1 MAQTAEDVFNRL
13 ESAIEEWA
21 GEVSS
26 IHERLSSRLAA
37 AKGRLG
43 AASPLEAEVE
53 QVAASVQTAKAEF
66 AALQNALRQCTE
78 AARQS
83 NQRSDE
89 VDRAITALQD
99 DLREL
104 RRLISEGRRD
114 GGGVDAQEVQA
125 LRDELTRLRDELSG
139 PEDAGAILEEL
150 RNQLQEQRE
159 RTGHIENEISRI
171 AETGQSPSI
180 QQWARIQRELAKL
193 RSEVQQLRGS
203 PAVPSFAIE
212 TFEEEEVEEPVPA
225 LEIDLNL
232 TGFDQAGRRRRMG
245 EMLVEAGVLS
255 QAQLERAL
263 AMQQEQPQRRLGSIL
278 VELGYAEEDAVA
290 QVLACQARVP
300 FVRLEHETLDP
311 SAVRL
316 VSERLATHHHC
327 IPIRIEND
335 RIVLAMANPM
345 DLIAIED
352 VELATGRGVDAVAA
366 SGLGIDRA
374 LRLHYGGET
383 RES

>member
-78 AARQS
+78 VARQS
-83 NQRSDE
+83 NQRSEE
-89 VDRAITALQD
+89 VDRAIAALQD

-114 GGGVDAQEVQA
+114 GGGVAAEEVQA
-125 LRDELTRLRDELSG
+125 LRDEMARLRDELRG
-139 PEDAGAILEEL
+139 PQDAGVILEEL
-150 RNQLQEQRE
+150 RSQIQEQRE
-159 RTGHIENEISRI
+159 RTGHIENEVSRI
-171 AETGQSPSI
+171 AGLGQSPSI

-203 PAVPSFAIE
+203 PAEPGFALSAH
-212 TFEEEEVEEPVPA
+212 EEEVEEAMPA
-225 LEIDLNL
+225 VEIDLNL
-232 TGFDQAGRRRRMG
+232 TGFDHAGRRRRMG

-300 FVRLEHETLDP
+300 FVRLEHESLDP

-316 VSERLATHHHC
+316 VSERLATHHRC

-366 SGLGIDRA
+366 SGPGVDRA

>member
-78 AARQS
+78 VARQS
-83 NQRSDE
+83 NQRSE
-89 VDRAITALQD
+89 EADRAIAALQD

-114 GGGVDAQEVQA
+114 EGGVAAEEVQA
-125 LRDELTRLRDELSG
+125 LRDEMVHLRDELRG
-139 PEDAGAILEEL
+139 PQDAGVILEEL
-150 RNQLQEQRE
+150 RSQLQEQRE
-159 RTGHIENEISRI
+159 RTGHIEKEVSRI
-171 AETGQSPSI
+171 AGLGQSPSI

-203 PAVPSFAIE
+203 PAEPGFALPAY
-212 TFEEEEVEEPVPA
+212 EEEIEGAVPA
-225 LEIDLNL
+225 VEIDLNL
-232 TGFDQAGRRRRMG
+232 TGFDHAGRRRRMG

-300 FVRLEHETLDP
+300 FVRLEHESLDP

-316 VSERLATHHHC
+316 VSERLATHHRC

-366 SGLGIDRA
+366 SGLGVDRA